1 MILLD
6 YSYTHS
12 YQYLGIHTDYRYRD
26 GPKTKKT
33 TRKVHLSKSSSVSHD
48 INVRNLVVSPMFGQT
63 QVENH
68 RFSPIFHLMSW
79 GSPLATRFGQHRT
92 GQSLVMLAGGW
103 VLVMGYDT
111 PEYTSIHP
119 SIYLSIYRSIDLCT
133 CICAYL
139 YIYIYILSYWYMRI
153 CRCTLICICVCICTC
168 ILKYL

>member
-1 MILLD
+1 MV
-6 YSYTHS
+6 
-12 YQYLGIHTDYRYRD
+12 R
-26 GPKTKKT
+26 KKKKT

-111 PEYTSIHP
+111 PEYTSIYPSIHL
-119 SIYLSIYRSIDLCT
+119 SIYLPIDRSMYMYLC
-133 CICAYL
+133 ISL
-139 YIYIYILSYWYMRI
+139 YIYIHTIILVYED
-153 CRCTLICICVCICTC
+153 L
-168 ILKYL
+168 